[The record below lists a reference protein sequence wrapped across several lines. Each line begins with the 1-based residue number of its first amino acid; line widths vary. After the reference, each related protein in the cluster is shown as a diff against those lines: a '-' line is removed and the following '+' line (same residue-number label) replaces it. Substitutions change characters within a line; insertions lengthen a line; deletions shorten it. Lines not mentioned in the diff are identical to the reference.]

1 MKKFLSILLSLTLLL
16 SVVALPIG
24 AVDAAAMYTETSAGE
39 VSAGDTFTYT
49 ISLSGSYMGYACSI
63 PVIDGLTVET
73 ITKSDTDLGKATN
86 VDKKADGSYLLSV
99 LPSFD
104 TTDAE
109 KSLIATVTVKVNDDA
124 PVGTITLSLDKV
136 QVANSV
142 GDKVADLQ
150 THFASI
156 SVVEKAHEH
165 SYGAWSKLDGEY
177 HHRTCACG
185 DEQKEA
191 HKWDDGEVT
200 TPATHTEKGVKIFK
214 CTVCEA
220 TKTEDIPTLTEHSYG
235 AWTKL
240 DDEFHHRTCVCG
252 DEQKEAHKW
261 DDGIVTTPAT
271 DTTPGVKTYTC
282 TVCNATKTE
291 EIPVVSEKSGSL
303 STVKSSPGKT
313 VVVEF
318 SLNNSMTVQAFSI
331 QDITYDTSVMTLDVA
346 NIIIP
351 SNINPFMMDI
361 SENGDVIMGFSDM
374 TDLSGVILEIPFI
387 ISADAENG
395 DYTVTC
401 KALYDDGDGAIE
413 IPVEAGTVTLQKYK
427 PGDVNGD
434 DKVTSAD
441 AIQLMWSIFKP
452 KDYSVTDQSHDY
464 NKDGKVTSADAI
476 YLMWSVFKPKDYPLG

>member
-124 PVGTITLSLDKV
+124 PAGTITLSLDKV

-150 THFASI
+150 THFASV

-165 SYGAWSKLDGEY
+165 SYGAWSKLDGEF
-177 HHRTCACG
+177 HHRTCA
-185 DEQKEA
+185 
-191 HKWDDGEVT
+191 
-200 TPATHTEKGVKIFK
+200 
-214 CTVCEA
+214 
-220 TKTEDIPTLTEHSYG
+220 
-235 AWTKL
+235 
-240 DDEFHHRTCVCG
+240 CG

-331 QDITYDTSVMTLDVA
+331 QDITYDASVMTLDVA

>member
-124 PVGTITLSLDKV
+124 PAGTITLSLDKV

-165 SYGAWSKLDGEY
+165 SYGAWSKLD
-177 HHRTCACG
+177 
-185 DEQKEA
+185 
-191 HKWDDGEVT
+191 
-200 TPATHTEKGVKIFK
+200 
-214 CTVCEA
+214 
-220 TKTEDIPTLTEHSYG
+220 
-235 AWTKL
+235 
-240 DDEFHHRTCVCG
+240 DEFHHRTCACG

-331 QDITYDTSVMTLDVA
+331 QDITYDASVMTLDVA

>member
-24 AVDAAAMYTETSAGE
+24 AVDAAAMYTETSASE

-124 PVGTITLSLDKV
+124 PAGTITLSLDKV

-156 SVVEKAHEH
+156 SVVE
-165 SYGAWSKLDGEY
+165 
-177 HHRTCACG
+177 
-185 DEQKEA
+185 EA
-191 HKWDDGEVT
+191 H
-200 TPATHTEKGVKIFK
+200 
-214 CTVCEA
+214 
-220 TKTEDIPTLTEHSYG
+220 EHSYG

-291 EIPVVSEKSGSL
+291 EIPVVVPAEGL
-303 STVKSSPGKT
+303 IVTVGNVKGRANKT
-313 VVVEF
+313 
-318 SLNNSMTVQAFSI
+318 
-331 QDITYDTSVMTLDVA
+331 
-346 NIIIP
+346 
-351 SNINPFMMDI
+351 
-361 SENGDVIMGFSDM
+361 
-374 TDLSGVILEIPFI
+374 
-387 ISADAENG
+387 
-395 DYTVTC
+395 
-401 KALYDDGDGAIE
+401 IE
-413 IPVEAGTVTLQKYK
+413 IPVTLTENPGIWGIDVIISYDRSLMTLTEVKNGEVFLDSELTPGNMESPNYTLSYSSNSFENNTQNGILATLVFTVNAETPDGTYAIKASYINGNIINAEGDDVPATMIDGSVEIISFIYGDLNDDEAINKKDLLVMRKYLAGQSVEINLDAADVNVDGIVNKKDLLLLTRYLAGQDVTL
-427 PGDVNGD
+427 GN
-434 DKVTSAD
+434 
-441 AIQLMWSIFKP
+441 
-452 KDYSVTDQSHDY
+452 
-464 NKDGKVTSADAI
+464 
-476 YLMWSVFKPKDYPLG
+476 

>member
-124 PVGTITLSLDKV
+124 PAGTITPSLDKV

-165 SYGAWSKLDGEY
+165 SYGAWSKLD
-177 HHRTCACG
+177 
-185 DEQKEA
+185 
-191 HKWDDGEVT
+191 
-200 TPATHTEKGVKIFK
+200 
-214 CTVCEA
+214 
-220 TKTEDIPTLTEHSYG
+220 
-235 AWTKL
+235 
-240 DDEFHHRTCVCG
+240 DEFHHRTCACG

-331 QDITYDTSVMTLDVA
+331 QDITYDASVMTLDVA

>member
-156 SVVEKAHEH
+156 SVVEESVPVAVTGVALDQTASEMNIGDTLTLHATVSPDNADNKSVTWKSDNTTVAVVANGVVTAKAAGSANITVTTADGGFTASCAITVKEDTPSEADVVFTLSDVTVKPGEEVLVEIFIKSSVEINSVGLKNL
-165 SYGAWSKLDGEY
+165 SYDESVFTFDSFTDFSELVTNSLFGASGCDNSKKIISLAYMTASKLEGKLCSIKFKVNSDAADGTY
-177 HHRTCACG
+177 DIAMTG
-185 DEQKEA
+185 L
-191 HKWDDGEVT
+191 
-200 TPATHTEKGVKIFK
+200 VKNNSIVITS
-214 CTVCEA
+214 TV
-220 TKTEDIPTLTEHSYG
+220 D
-235 AWTKL
+235 
-240 DDEFHHRTCVCG
+240 
-252 DEQKEAHKW
+252 
-261 DDGIVTTPAT
+261 
-271 DTTPGVKTYTC
+271 
-282 TVCNATKTE
+282 
-291 EIPVVSEKSGSL
+291 SGSI
-303 STVKSSPGKT
+303 TVKSYVTGD
-313 VVVEF
+313 
-318 SLNNSMTVQAFSI
+318 M
-331 QDITYDTSVMTLDVA
+331 
-346 NIIIP
+346 
-351 SNINPFMMDI
+351 
-361 SENGDVIMGFSDM
+361 NGDESV
-374 TDLSGVILEIPFI
+374 DLS
-387 ISADAENG
+387 DALLLFQYSMFPD
-395 DYTVTC
+395 DYP
-401 KALYDDGDGAIE
+401 IE
-413 IPVEAGTVTLQKYK
+413 
-427 PGDVNGD
+427 
-434 DKVTSAD
+434 
-441 AIQLMWSIFKP
+441 
-452 KDYSVTDQSHDY
+452 YSGNFDL
-464 NKDGKVTSADAI
+464 NKDGTVDVQDALLLFQ
-476 YLMWSVFKPKDYPLG
+476 YSMFPDDYPID